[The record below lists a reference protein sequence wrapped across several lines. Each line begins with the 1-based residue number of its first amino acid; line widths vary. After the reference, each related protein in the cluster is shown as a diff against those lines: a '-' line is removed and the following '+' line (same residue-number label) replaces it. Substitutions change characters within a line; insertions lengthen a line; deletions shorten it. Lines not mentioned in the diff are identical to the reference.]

1 MSVLLL
7 PPIFQFFDNNGDP
20 LANGFVYTYAAG
32 TTTPQA
38 TFTDSTGTIAAPNP
52 IELNAAGRPTSGGG
66 AIWGD
71 GAYKF
76 IVKDANGV
84 QVGDAL
90 DNVTSFTTLASAS
103 SAYFQSFS
111 GNGSQTLFTT
121 STDLGDEEKGLM
133 VFVSKG
139 LEEIAVNGTFTTDTG
154 WTKGAG
160 WTIAAGVA
168 TATGAISTAIS
179 QVPVI
184 SLVVG
189 QAYAVTYTITRSAGG
204 LIPSLGGQNGT
215 ERVLSGTYRE
225 VIIAAAT
232 TPIAFTGNAFTGTLD
247 SVSITR
253 ADAQGYDIVNPSAY
267 TISGT
272 SLTFASAPATGTN
285 NIYVFSP
292 SSLVGAASSAAALAQ
307 IYATNAL
314 ASQTAAAASE
324 ASAAAYAARNKW
336 NYSTTTTMANPATA
350 NIRFNNASLASV
362 TQIAI
367 SDLSANAGN
376 PNVGAWI
383 DTWDNAGGTNSGSI
397 FIFKDESNFAIYN
410 VNSASTDNTTW
421 FQVPVTYIAHSGS
434 FSNLD
439 ALYIGFAASGNT
451 VFTGDLP
458 VSDVTPLIKGSADAT
473 KLARFEV
480 DGFTT
485 GTTRVFGLPNY
496 NGDLATVAGSELFYN
511 KTLFSPSLAFLNS
524 AFTRYF
530 GFSGDTL
537 TANRTLAFP
546 DAAGTISTTNPPRA
560 TYSNLKIDASSATQA
575 VVTADSLVLRTAA
588 GLAYEATTVNVT
600 AAITASGANGL
611 DTGAEA
617 ANTWYYVYVIYNG
630 TTVASLLSVSA
641 TTPTLPSG
649 YTYYAR
655 VGAVRNDASSNLWRT
670 LQYNDDV
677 QIRVGT
683 NPTNMPIISAAAVGN
698 VATTWS
704 STSITSFVPTTA
716 VRIRLSITRG
726 GVGTTSMILAPNA
739 SYGFQGNTTNPPALQ
754 KQMSTIDGAFID
766 MALEATTIQYASD
779 SASNTLCCMGWKDN
793 L

>member
-52 IELNAAGRPTSGGG
+52 IELNAAGRPTSGSG

-121 STDLGDEEKGLM
+121 STDLGDEEKALM

-139 LEEIAVNGTFTTDTG
+139 LEEIAVNGTFATDTG

-232 TPIAFTGNAFTGTLD
+232 TPISFTGNAFTGTLD

-292 SSLVGAASSAAALAQ
+292 SSLVGAAASAAALAQ

-314 ASQTAAAASE
+314 ASQVSAS
-324 ASAAAYAARNKW
+324 ASAASAAGFSAAKNQW
-336 NYSTTTTMANPATA
+336 TFSTTTTMADPSTA
-350 NIRFNNASLASV
+350 NLRLNNATLASV

-376 PNVGAWI
+376 PDLSLWL

-397 FIFKDESNFAIYN
+397 FIFKDNGNFAIYN
-410 VNSASTDNTTW
+410 VNAALTDNTTW
-421 FQVPVTYIAHSGS
+421 HQIPVTYVASSGS
-434 FSNLD
+434 ISNAD
-439 ALYIGFAASGNT
+439 SIFIGFAASGT
-451 VFTGDLP
+451 TTFSGTLP
-458 VSDVTPLIKGSADAT
+458 ATDTTPLIKGSADAT

-485 GTTRVFGLPNY
+485 GVTRVFGLPDY
-496 NGDLATVAGSELFYN
+496 NGDLATVAGTELFYN
-511 KTLFSPSLAFLNS
+511 KSLYNPSIAFLNA

-546 DAAGTISTTNPPRA
+546 DASGTIALASPKGSQVFTTGSGNFTAPADATSTTRYKFTLTGGGGGGAGCNNTTQPGGGSGATAIYYTTGLTASSTHAYVIGGGGAGGVGAANGTAGT
-560 TYSNLKIDASSATQA
+560 SS
-575 VVTADSLVLRTAA
+575 
-588 GLAYEATTVNVT
+588 TVNVAGTLIT
-600 AAITASGANGL
+600 APGGNASLTGTTGTAGASPSACTNAFMDLRGGAGTSQDGGANGGAGGSSYWGGGGAGGRSSNGSAGVSYGSGGGGAHSSGSANGGAGASGA
-611 DTGAEA
+611 
-617 ANTWYYVYVIYNG
+617 
-630 TTVASLLSVSA
+630 LLVEW
-641 TTPTLPSG
+641 
-649 YTYYAR
+649 
-655 VGAVRNDASSNLWRT
+655 D
-670 LQYNDDV
+670 
-677 QIRVGT
+677 
-683 NPTNMPIISAAAVGN
+683 
-698 VATTWS
+698 
-704 STSITSFVPTTA
+704 
-716 VRIRLSITRG
+716 
-726 GVGTTSMILAPNA
+726 
-739 SYGFQGNTTNPPALQ
+739 
-754 KQMSTIDGAFID
+754 
-766 MALEATTIQYASD
+766 
-779 SASNTLCCMGWKDN
+779 
-793 L
+793 